1 MFRNISGNPLACDCN
16 LLWLIPWSSN
26 MSVKLQPPPK
36 CETPSA
42 FRGLLVKKLKV
53 GQDLHCDT
61 PLQPLLEL
69 KPDQDQVSWTR
80 NLHTFRII
88 PKILMFNLFPVGI
101 RRWSPDTAMSST
113 SCCRWLSDRFR
124 RLACSI
130 ARLLGLVWTN
140 PRAKLNW
147 RHQLSW
153 STEKVSINWDWCTS
167 LIGQWTL
174 GLNFDDTVCYT

>member
-1 MFRNISGNPLACDCN
+1 MNSIKCNTLLFRNITGNPLACDCN

-69 KPDQDQVSWTR
+69 KPDQDQVHYFDE
-80 NLHTFRII
+80 NL
-88 PKILMFNLFPVGI
+88 LNANNLTHF
-101 RRWSPDTAMSST
+101 SKM
-113 SCCRWLSDRFR
+113 
-124 RLACSI
+124 
-130 ARLLGLVWTN
+130 LLV
-140 PRAKLNW
+140 
-147 RHQLSW
+147 
-153 STEKVSINWDWCTS
+153 
-167 LIGQWTL
+167 
-174 GLNFDDTVCYT
+174 